1 MQNFNRLLTQ
11 LSDSGL
17 EFVIIGGF
25 AALTHGS
32 SFMTRDVDVC
42 AILSPENVSRLRN
55 AFKEWNPKHRM
66 TPQRLSFLDH
76 PADGESVKNLY
87 IDTDFGMVDILTH
100 VLGVGDYIRLK
111 AGAETFEVDGR
122 DYKVIGLPDLITAKE
137 AMARGKDLLVAKE
150 LRAIAAKLG
159 MDIPPPV
166 TDDS

>member
-55 AFKEWNPKHRM
+55 AFKEWNPKHRI
-66 TPQRLSFLDH
+66 TRRTVNQLRIYTLIP
-76 PADGESVKNLY
+76 
-87 IDTDFGMVDILTH
+87 ILEWWT
-100 VLGVGDYIRLK
+100 Y
-111 AGAETFEVDGR
+111 
-122 DYKVIGLPDLITAKE
+122 
-137 AMARGKDLLVAKE
+137 
-150 LRAIAAKLG
+150 
-159 MDIPPPV
+159 
-166 TDDS
+166 